1 MRRRRTPDV
10 AALRQP
16 RFLPALVLLA
26 ILVGYFVTHGGGNA
40 VSFVLV
46 ASAAVL
52 TVLLTLQLAV
62 TSRSLRH
69 ARSDFAEEHRRL
81 QRIFM
86 DAPIPMTLNDA
97 DGRWQLVNP
106 ALCRMLDYREEEV
119 LGRHFT
125 EFTHPDDVEMGLKN
139 WKYLREGTESRFEYE
154 KRYIAKDGREIW
166 ALVGASVITDW
177 DEESG
182 FMIVQMQDIT
192 ERKRAEIALAEERQ
206 LLTAF
211 LETTP
216 DQVYFK
222 DLASRFMRVSNVQAA
237 RLGFHDA
244 EDAIGKTDFDAFS
257 DEHARQAFEDEQRII
272 RTRKPIFNLEE
283 RETYI
288 DGREAWV
295 STTKMPLRDATGT
308 IVGTFGV
315 STDITARKRGERL
328 LLESEER
335 WRTLLANS
343 QDIVMLVD
351 AAGRLTYTNPAVERW
366 LGYEPD
372 ELTGSTLT
380 VLAHTE
386 DQEAVTDAFAR
397 ACGAGRTSGRPEIVG
412 YRAKHADG
420 SWHMLEATLVCLLDD
435 PAIGAVLVASRD
447 VSERAALEQERERLE
462 LERRVSQRL
471 EAVGQLSAGIA
482 HEINTPLQFVGD
494 SVTFLREAVDELLA
508 LTNMYHALLHTE
520 EPIDKHERQRRAT
533 EAEDRADVAYLT
545 ERIPKAFERTVDG
558 IARVRSIVQ
567 AMKRFSHPS
576 GSDSAPSDLNEAL
589 ETTLAVCRNEYKYVA
604 DVELDLGQLPLIICN
619 IGEINQVLL
628 NLIINAA
635 QAIGEKVAGTEERGT
650 IHIRTRVEGDEA
662 VIEIGDD
669 GPGIPAELQD
679 RIYEPFFTTKEI
691 GKGSGQGLALART
704 TVEQHGGSIGCNST
718 VGDGTTFAVRLPLRQ
733 LDDADVAEAA

>member
-1 MRRRRTPDV
+1 V
-10 AALRQP
+10 AALTQP

-26 ILVGYFVTHGGGNA
+26 IVLAYFVTAGGGNA

-46 ASAAVL
+46 ASAGVL

-69 ARSDFAEEHRRL
+69 ARSDLADEHRRL
-81 QRIFM
+81 QRVFM
-86 DAPIPMTLNDA
+86 DAPIPMTLNDSE
-97 DGRWQLVNP
+97 GRWQLVNP
-106 ALCRMLDYREEEV
+106 ALCRMLGYREDEV
-119 LGRHFT
+119 LGHHFT

-139 WKYLREGTESRFEYE
+139 WRYLREGTESRFEYE
-154 KRYIAKDGREIW
+154 KRYVAKDGHEIW

-192 ERKRAEIALAEERQ
+192 ERKRAESALAEERQ
-206 LLTAF
+206 LLHAF
-211 LETTP
+211 LQNTP

-222 DLASRFMRVSNVQAA
+222 DLASRFLRVSDVQAE
-237 RLGFHDA
+237 RLGFRDA

-272 RTRKPIFNLEE
+272 RTAEPIYNLEE
-283 RETYI
+283 RETFI

-295 STTKMPLRDATGT
+295 STTKMPLHDETGT

-343 QDIVMLVD
+343 QDIVMLID
-351 AAGRLTYTNPAVERW
+351 AAGRLTYANPAVARW

-372 ELTGSTLT
+372 ELVGATL
-380 VLAHTE
+380 VGLAHA
-386 DQEAVTDAFAR
+386 DDKQAVTDAFAR
-397 ACGAGRTSGRPEIVG
+397 ACGTSRTSGRPELVN
-412 YRAKHADG
+412 YRSTHKDG

-508 LTNMYHALLHTE
+508 LTKMYHYLLHTQE
-520 EPIDKHERQRRAT
+520 MIGKQERQRRAA
-533 EAEDRADVAYLT
+533 EAEESADLGYLT

-576 GSDSAPSDLNEAL
+576 GSDAAPSDLNEAVD
-589 ETTLAVCRNEYKYVA
+589 TTLAVCRNEYKYVA
-604 DVELDLGQLPLIICN
+604 DVELDLGKLPPVVCN

-635 QAIGEKVAGTEERGT
+635 QAIGENVARTEERGT
-650 IHIRTRVEGDEA
+650 IRISTRVDRNEA
-662 VIEIGDD
+662 VIEIADN
-669 GPGIPAELQD
+669 GPGIPPEYED

-704 TVEQHGGSIGCNST
+704 TLEQHGGSIKCTST
-718 VGDGTTFAVRLPLRQ
+718 PGAGTTFTVRLPLRQ
-733 LDDADVAEAA
+733 PGSSNLLEAAEAA